1 MRKYLPDVFDDE
13 YDLFEDF
20 DRNFFGR
27 RNPLF
32 GHHEKNLMKTDIRDE
47 KDHYEMMV
55 DLPGFKKDEIQLS
68 LQDGYLTISAEK
80 GLDKDENDKNGNL
93 IRQERYS
100 GALSRSYYIGESI
113 TEDEVKAKF
122 EDGVLSIIIP
132 KKEEKEELPASNHIM
147 IE

>member
-1 MRKYLPDVFDDE
+1 MRKYLPDVFDDD

>member
-55 DLPGFKKDEIQLS
+55 DLPGF
-68 LQDGYLTISAEK
+68 
-80 GLDKDENDKNGNL
+80 N
-93 IRQERYS
+93 
-100 GALSRSYYIGESI
+100 
-113 TEDEVKAKF
+113 
-122 EDGVLSIIIP
+122 
-132 KKEEKEELPASNHIM
+132 
-147 IE
+147 

>member
-1 MRKYLPDVFDDE
+1 MRKYLPDVFDDD

-55 DLPGFKKDEIQLS
+55 DLPGFKKDEIQLN

-100 GALSRSYYIGESI
+100 GALSRSYYIGEYI

>member
-1 MRKYLPDVFDDE
+1 MRKYLPDVFDDD

-27 RNPLF
+27 RNPLV

>member
-1 MRKYLPDVFDDE
+1 MRKYLPDVFDDD

-27 RNPLF
+27 RNPLY

>member
-1 MRKYLPDVFDDE
+1 MKKYLPDVFDDE

-132 KKEEKEELPASNHIM
+132 KKEEK
-147 IE
+147 

>member
-47 KDHYEMMV
+47 KDHYEMMI

-132 KKEEKEELPASNHIM
+132 KKVEKEELPESSHIM

>member
-32 GHHEKNLMKTDIRDE
+32 GRHEKNLMKTDIRDE

>member
-1 MRKYLPDVFDDE
+1 MRKYLPDVFDDD

-55 DLPGFKKDEIQLS
+55 DLPGFKKDEIQLG

-132 KKEEKEELPASNHIM
+132 KKEEKEELHESSHIM

>member
-1 MRKYLPDVFDDE
+1 MRKYLPDVFDDD

-132 KKEEKEELPASNHIM
+132 KKEEQEELPASNHIM

>member
-1 MRKYLPDVFDDE
+1 MKKYLPDVFDDE

-113 TEDEVKAKF
+113 TEDEYGTRKLLISLYDK
-122 EDGVLSIIIP
+122 LS
-132 KKEEKEELPASNHIM
+132 
-147 IE
+147 

>member
-1 MRKYLPDVFDDE
+1 MRKYLPDVFDDD

-132 KKEEKEELPASNHIM
+132 KKEDKEELPASNHIM

>member
-1 MRKYLPDVFDDE
+1 MKKYLPDVFDDE

>member
-1 MRKYLPDVFDDE
+1 MRKYLPDVFDDD

-122 EDGVLSIIIP
+122 EDGVLSIVIP

>member
-1 MRKYLPDVFDDE
+1 MKKYLPDVFDDE

-132 KKEEKEELPASNHIM
+132 RRKKKKNFLNPVTL
-147 IE
+147 

>member
-47 KDHYEMMV
+47 KDHYEMLV

-93 IRQERYS
+93 IRQDRYS

>member
-1 MRKYLPDVFDDE
+1 MRKYLPDVFDDD

-55 DLPGFKKDEIQLS
+55 DLPGFKKDEIQLG

>member
-1 MRKYLPDVFDDE
+1 MRKYLPDVFDDD

-32 GHHEKNLMKTDIRDE
+32 GHHEMNLMKTDIRDE

-93 IRQERYS
+93 IKQERYS

>member
-20 DRNFFGR
+20 EKNFFGR

-47 KDHYEMMV
+47 KDHYEMLV

>member
-1 MRKYLPDVFDDE
+1 MRKYLPDVFDDD

-100 GALSRSYYIGESI
+100 GALSRSYYIGEYI

>member
-47 KDHYEMMV
+47 KDHYEMMI

-132 KKEEKEELPASNHIM
+132 KKEKKEELPESSHIM

>member
-80 GLDKDENDKNGNL
+80 GLGKDENDKNGNL

>member
-32 GHHEKNLMKTDIRDE
+32 GHHEKNRMKTDIRDE
-47 KDHYEMMV
+47 KDHYEMMI

-132 KKEEKEELPASNHIM
+132 KKEEKEELPESSHIM

>member
-1 MRKYLPDVFDDE
+1 MRKYLPDIFDDD

-55 DLPGFKKDEIQLS
+55 DLPGFKKDEIQLG
-68 LQDGYLTISAEK
+68 LQDGYLAISAEK

-132 KKEEKEELPASNHIM
+132 KKEEKEELPEFSHIM